1 MRILHF
7 IDSLG
12 RGGAETALVSV
23 AAELRRQGH
32 VVEVL
37 VRRAPFTLASDLEQ
51 YGVPVRRMVRRH
63 EWNLI
68 GSARELAA
76 WARGGGFDVV
86 HAHLYFPMV
95 ATALMRA
102 LAFGSARTYVT
113 FHNLAYAGA
122 NRRSARLRFRR
133 SLASVLCRVGFDGF
147 IAVSSA
153 VATHYCCALALP
165 DIKVIPNAVDGAA
178 IRDLVG
184 HPEPSVRTGG
194 ACEIVVP
201 GRVVREKGHLVLLD
215 ALASLKASGIR
226 LRLVV
231 AGDGPLRCAVEARVE
246 ALGLVDQV
254 EFLGELDHQSLLV
267 TMSSADVVVIPSLF
281 EGFGLVALEAM
292 ALGRALVVTDA
303 GGLPSVVGS
312 AGIVVRRGEP
322 TSLARA
328 IQNLVDD
335 PDLRRSL
342 GTQALQRVS
351 REFHI
356 REVVGSLCAFY
367 ASARSF

>member
-37 VRRAPFTLASDLEQ
+37 VRRAPFALAPDLEKC
-51 YGVPVRRMVRRH
+51 GVPVRRMARRH

-68 GSARELAA
+68 GSARELAT
-76 WARGGGFDVV
+76 WVRGGRFDVV

-95 ATALMRA
+95 ATALMRV
-102 LAFGSARTYVT
+102 LAPGNARTFVT

-122 NRRSARLRFRR
+122 NERFVKLRFRR
-133 SLASVLCRVGFDGF
+133 WLATALCRVGFDGF
-147 IAVSSA
+147 IAVSAA
-153 VATHYCCALALP
+153 VASHYSRAFALR
-165 DIKVIPNAVDGAA
+165 DISVIPNSVDCAA

-184 HPEPSVRTGG
+184 HPEPSVRTGS

-215 ALASLKASGIR
+215 ALATLKASGIR

-231 AGDGPLRCAVEARVE
+231 AGDGPLRCAVEARVHD
-246 ALGLVDQV
+246 LGLVDQV
-254 EFLGELDHQSLLV
+254 DFLGELNHQALLLA
-267 TMSSADVVVIPSLF
+267 MSSADVVVIPSLF

-292 ALGRALVVTDA
+292 ALGRALIVTDA
-303 GGLPSVVGS
+303 GGLPGVVGS
-312 AGIVVRRGEP
+312 AGMVVRRAEP
-322 TSLARA
+322 LALARA
-328 IQNLVDD
+328 IQTLVDG

-342 GTQALQRVS
+342 GEQALQRVS
-351 REFHI
+351 REFQV
-356 REVVGSLCAFY
+356 REVVGSLSAYY
-367 ASARSF
+367 ARARSL